1 VSGLWWQR
9 AAQAHKVLLLAVPGK
24 GSDRTLIKEKRR
36 SAMLMRIFAR
46 VDNEGKIIIPP
57 NFQKE
62 TGLKKGQLVELR
74 VVGASKKK
82 SLVISARDNA
92 R

>member
-1 VSGLWWQR
+1 
-9 AAQAHKVLLLAVPGK
+9 
-24 GSDRTLIKEKRR
+24 
-36 SAMLMRIFAR
+36 MLTRIFAR

-62 TGLKKGQLVELR
+62 TGLKKGQLIELR
-74 VVGASKKK
+74 IVGAGKKK
-82 SLVISARDNA
+82 ILAVSARDNA

>member
-1 VSGLWWQR
+1 
-9 AAQAHKVLLLAVPGK
+9 
-24 GSDRTLIKEKRR
+24 
-36 SAMLMRIFAR
+36 MLMRIFVR
-46 VDNEGKIIIPP
+46 VDNEGKIIIPS
-57 NFQKE
+57 NFQRE

-82 SLVISARDNA
+82 SLVISAKDNA